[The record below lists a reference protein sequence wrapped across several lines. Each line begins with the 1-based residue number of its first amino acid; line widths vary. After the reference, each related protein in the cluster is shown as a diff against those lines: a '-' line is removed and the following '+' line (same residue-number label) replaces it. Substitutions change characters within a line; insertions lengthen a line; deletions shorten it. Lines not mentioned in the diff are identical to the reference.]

1 MRSADVTAFPT
12 KATTWLMALT
22 KW

>member
-1 MRSADVTAFPT
+1 MRSADVTAFPM

>member
-12 KATTWLMALT
+12 KATTWLIALT